1 MPISVAHGPH
11 RSHGYVEEDGVL
23 AFGVESVEPDV
34 DVVVDSN
41 EAGFA
46 EDSEV
51 AGFASPPA
59 AALVSD
65 DGASEEPPDFDA

>member
-1 MPISVAHGPH
+1 M
-11 RSHGYVEEDGVL
+11 L

-34 DVVVDSN
+34 DVVVDSD

-65 DGASEEPPDFDA
+65 DGASEDPLDFDA